1 MRIRAPVRGLLRR
14 QRVVRALSEGCRA
27 YQPRPWTRAAKTE
40 AEAVQMVE
48 ADVEKW
54 ISER

>member
-1 MRIRAPVRGLLRR
+1 METATKRRLRASIGVSDRVDWILLAQLSFGSRR
-14 QRVVRALSEGCRA
+14 
-27 YQPRPWTRAAKTE
+27 AKRE